1 MAGEREFHAL
11 KPSTAKEDCANDVR
25 QNCMSR
31 FRGWKWREGRMEG
44 GAGWIN
50 LGAREKLVYK

>member
-11 KPSTAKEDCANDVR
+11 EPSTAKDDCVNDVR

-31 FRGWKWREGRMEG
+31 FRGWKWREGRMGG
-44 GAGWIN
+44 GAGWIK
-50 LGAREKLVYK
+50 LGGR

>member
-11 KPSTAKEDCANDVR
+11 KPSTAKDDCANDVR

-31 FRGWKWREGRMEG
+31 FRVEMTRRTDWGRSRMDQFG
-44 GAGWIN
+44 RKRKACI
-50 LGAREKLVYK
+50 